1 VSHVKLQTLS
11 AFAAQS
17 EDMSVPTSQPSD
29 IVSSVVTADP
39 SPTDSLSAGVIGGV
53 VVLDQERKIRREIA
67 NSNERRR
74 MQSINAGFQSL
85 RTLLPQHEG
94 EKLSKAAILQQTA
107 EYIYSLEQ
115 EKTRLLA
122 QNCQLKRLLSLSQS
136 HLEDGA
142 ASTTASA
149 VAPHVGNNGQTLS
162 ATTATVPTVATSSG
176 TKRRRSKHDQG
187 VMAVAESSKK
197 TTPATGITGNIQTT
211 AKKFT
216 VQNEEV
222 ALRLIPAAAPA
233 EVKRSSG
240 SESAS
245 DIGTCRII
253 VAPNSEAVLKENLFI
268 DSGGSGNCSTIIET
282 SNAAKRSSTTSMSK
296 LETIPS
302 ILSPGSAMD
311 KGSSSTARSYIV
323 TTSSS
328 KQNLDSIVEAIR
340 HLEGDH
346 LFTTPESATVTV
358 SSSGEVAGPQQV
370 AGEEVVEYSAD
381 DKSSSPAME
390 EESTSV
396 IILNNCS

>member
-1 VSHVKLQTLS
+1 
-11 AFAAQS
+11 
-17 EDMSVPTSQPSD
+17 MSVPTSQPSE
-29 IVSSVVTADP
+29 IVSSMVTADP
-39 SPTDSLSAGVIGGV
+39 SPAASLSAGVIGGV

-142 ASTTASA
+142 ASTAAPA
-149 VAPHVGNNGQTLS
+149 VAPHVGSNGQTLT
-162 ATTATVPTVATSSG
+162 AATATVPTVATSSAI
-176 TKRRRSKHDQG
+176 KRRRSKHDQG

-197 TTPATGITGNIQTT
+197 TTPAKGISGNIQTT
-211 AKKFT
+211 AKKMT

-253 VAPNSEAVLKENLFI
+253 VAPNSEAVLKENLLI

-282 SNAAKRSSTTSMSK
+282 SNAAKRSPSTSMSK
-296 LETIPS
+296 VETIPS
-302 ILSPGSAMD
+302 ILSPGSVMD
-311 KGSSSTARSYIV
+311 KESSSTARSYIV

-358 SSSGEVAGPQQV
+358 SSSGEEAGPQQV
-370 AGEEVVEYSAD
+370 AGEEIVEYLAD
-381 DKSSSPAME
+381 DKSSSPTME

>member
-1 VSHVKLQTLS
+1 MSHVKLQTLS